1 MFSPFAG
8 LLFDPTRVPSVG
20 DATSPPYDVISPD
33 DREDLLARSPYNV
46 VRLLLAA
53 PGDPTYQQAA
63 DLLQTWRDEERL
75 VLDSTERFYL
85 YLMDYDAPDGSR
97 RTARGVLGAL
107 DLVDIGD
114 RVVGHEETMAKHRAD
129 RLAVVTATEANLDVI
144 IALSSAPDLAPL
156 LEPTGD
162 PRLDF
167 ITPDG
172 VHHRLHDVTDPQRIA
187 EISARVD
194 AHPVAIADG
203 HHRYTTY
210 LGYRKTRDERDGAGP
225 WGAILALVSPAEG
238 SGLTVGPYH
247 RLFREFPFDPNRVAD
262 VLADAFV
269 VEPGPPAV
277 PAVAGSL
284 TIATATGAWL
294 LTPRD
299 EALAVLPA
307 PWREASPA
315 VARELLYPRL
325 GIGEDSASYIADAAE
340 AVAAAAGLPDG
351 AALLVAPVSEH
362 AIAEA
367 GETGIPFPQKTT
379 YFIPKPRAGLTIRVF
394 DA

>member
-1 MFSPFAG
+1 MFSPFTG
-8 LLFDPTRVPSVG
+8 LLFDPTRVPSIG
-20 DATSPPYDVISPD
+20 DATSPPYDVISSD
-33 DREDLLARSPYNV
+33 DRDDLLARSPYNV

-53 PGDPTYQQAA
+53 PDDPTYQQAA
-63 DLLQTWRDEERL
+63 DLLQTWRDEQRL
-75 VLDSTERFYL
+75 VLDPTERFYL

-97 RTARGVLGAL
+97 KTARGVLGAL
-107 DLVDIGD
+107 DLIDIGD

-129 RLAVVTATEANLDVI
+129 RLAVLTATEANLDVI
-144 IALSSAPDLAPL
+144 IALSSSPDLAPL
-156 LEPTGD
+156 LESVGD

-167 ITPDG
+167 TTPDG
-172 VHHRLHDVTDPQRIA
+172 VRHRLYDITDPERIA
-187 EISARVD
+187 AIAQRVD
-194 AHPVAIADG
+194 EHPVAIADG

-210 LGYRKTRDERDGAGP
+210 LGYRKTRDAEDGAGP

-247 RLFREFPFDPNRVAD
+247 RLFHEFPFDPDAV
-262 VLADAFV
+262 ADAFV

-277 PAVAGSL
+277 PAAPGSL
-284 TIATATGAWL
+284 TVSTPAATWL
-294 LTPRD
+294 LTPRP
-299 EALAVLPA
+299 EALGALPA

-325 GIGEDSASYIADAAE
+325 GISEDSASYVADAAE

-362 AIAEA
+362 AISAA
-367 GETGIPFPQKTT
+367 GEMGIRFPQKTT

-394 DA
+394 DPS